1 MSASEVQSVVTVSR
15 KSTNDQLPTGKFE
28 GTAEGVE
35 VVTAD
40 GGSSSVVE
48 GELESGLEAGLL
60 SVPVDVVEPP
70 VFAAGALLC
79 DCQPTFPQC

>member
-48 GELESGLEAGLL
+48 GESELEAGLL
-60 SVPVDVVEPP
+60 SVPAGVVEPP
-70 VFAAGALLC
+70 VFAAGVLL
-79 DCQPTFPQC
+79 

>member
-15 KSTNDQLPTGKFE
+15 KRTKDQLPTGKFE

-48 GELESGLEAGLL
+48 GELESGLDAGLL
-60 SVPVDVVEPP
+60 SVPAGVVEPP

-79 DCQPTFPQC
+79 KCQPMSP